1 MNILVIE
8 DDRRIS
14 DFLTKGLAEQNFS
27 VSLAENG
34 TEART
39 LLLNNEWDIILIDI
53 MIPEI
58 DGIQLIQLVRYKKIN
73 TPIIAISALGEL
85 EDKLKGLDSGADDY
99 LAKPFHFKELL
110 ARINALTRRV
120 KYNYEADQNIL
131 TCGDLVVNTDDYSVK
146 RQEKEID
153 LSPTEFKL
161 LVYLIENKN
170 KVLSRTKILNSVW
183 GINFNTHTNVVDV
196 YVSYL
201 RMKIDDGFDLKL
213 IQTIKG
219 VGYLIKEV

>member
-1 MNILVIE
+1 
-8 DDRRIS
+8 
-14 DFLTKGLAEQNFS
+14 
-27 VSLAENG
+27 
-34 TEART
+34 
-39 LLLNNEWDIILIDI
+39 

-85 EDKLKGLDSGADDY
+85 EDKLKGLDSGAGDY
-99 LAKPFHFKELL
+99 LTKPFHFKELL

-131 TCGDLVVNTDDYSVK
+131 TCGDLMVNTDDYSVK

-201 RMKIDDGFDLKL
+201 RMKVDDGFDLKL